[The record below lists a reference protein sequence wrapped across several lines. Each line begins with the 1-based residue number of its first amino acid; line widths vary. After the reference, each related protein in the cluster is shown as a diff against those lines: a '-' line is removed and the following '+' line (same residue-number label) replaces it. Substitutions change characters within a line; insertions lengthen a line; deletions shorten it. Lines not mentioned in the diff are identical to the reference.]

1 MLAVFD
7 LDKIDKRLRLNRMT
21 SSLDMDKSNSFIIE
35 KEEDDD
41 RLVVSDE

>member
-41 RLVVSDE
+41 RLVVSEE

>member
-35 KEEDDD
+35 GEEDED
-41 RLVVSDE
+41 RLVVSEE

>member
-41 RLVVSDE
+41 KLVVSEE